1 MSNNIQSSIKI
12 KTTPLDPYTD
22 QWITE
27 GSVYPSSRG
36 EKTKDPKA
44 TRGNKGGECLTAPR

>member
-1 MSNNIQSSIKI
+1 MSDIVQSSIKI

-27 GSVYPSSRG
+27 GFVYPSS
-36 EKTKDPKA
+36 
-44 TRGNKGGECLTAPR
+44 ECKK